1 MVCLTESTVYI
12 RTKCT
17 VETVKKLNL
26 WGCDIDDIS
35 LCERMTCIEVL
46 SLSVNRVETLQPL
59 RNCTRLVELYLRKN
73 NIQSLTELE
82 HLKDLRN
89 LRVLWIDE
97 NPCTRSG
104 DYRHRVLRILPQ
116 LTKLDDKPVTLD
128 DHMEAQQDDS
138 VPECDMHSSV
148 LSLQSA
154 RSSRSSATLHD
165 AMTQSLYG
173 RAIVDTVMQPQMVSY
188 GDVSDEERLPPPIDQ
203 QTLRGS
209 TFSLAS
215 QTIHP
220 SMMQSIYDPSTADRD
235 ESWYDFSG
243 DSSLDEETR
252 PVSMDT
258 ITNRMCVS
266 MHEPRRPANT
276 VYGRSISAPRRRV
289 HVRQDS
295 RSPARDIRLNKIMS
309 AVTVLLDELDADGL
323 RAVIQ
328 QAQDRMKKRW

>member
-1 MVCLTESTVYI
+1 MSI
-12 RTKCT
+12 F
-17 VETVKKLNL
+17 
-26 WGCDIDDIS
+26 
-35 LCERMTCIEVL
+35 
-46 SLSVNRVETLQPL
+46 Q
-59 RNCTRLVELYLRKN
+59 
-73 NIQSLTELE
+73 
-82 HLKDLRN
+82 DLRN

-138 VPECDMHSSV
+138 VPECDMHASM

-154 RSSRSSATLHD
+154 RSSR
-165 AMTQSLYG
+165 G

-209 TFSLAS
+209 RFSLAN

-235 ESWYDFSG
+235 ESWYDFSF
-243 DSSLDEETR
+243 DEETR
-252 PVSMDT
+252 PSSMDT
-258 ITNRMCVS
+258 ITSRMCVS
-266 MHEPRRPANT
+266 MHEPRRPTNT
-276 VYGRSISAPRRRV
+276 MYGRSISAPRRRV
-289 HVRQDS
+289 H
-295 RSPARDIRLNKIMS
+295 DIRLNKIMS

>member
-1 MVCLTESTVYI
+1 MSI
-12 RTKCT
+12 F
-17 VETVKKLNL
+17 
-26 WGCDIDDIS
+26 
-35 LCERMTCIEVL
+35 
-46 SLSVNRVETLQPL
+46 Q
-59 RNCTRLVELYLRKN
+59 
-73 NIQSLTELE
+73 
-82 HLKDLRN
+82 DLRN

-116 LTKLDDKPVTLD
+116 LTKLDDK
-128 DHMEAQQDDS
+128 
-138 VPECDMHSSV
+138 
-148 LSLQSA
+148 
-154 RSSRSSATLHD
+154 R
-165 AMTQSLYG
+165 